1 MRSESAPQIPE
12 PLAAATEVHTVALP
26 LPAHPARWTYV
37 LLAANVLV
45 WLAMTVFG
53 WDKGL
58 GLSGSENGLV
68 LLVFGAKYGP
78 LIAVGQYWRLLTACF
93 LHIGPLHLLFNS
105 WALYSFGQQLERRYG
120 GWRFIV
126 LYLLAGVAGNVLS
139 YLGSESLSA
148 GASGAIFGLLGA
160 SIAYLLT
167 YREQFGDWGR
177 KQLTNMLVVAG
188 YNLVIGMTLG
198 GIDNLGHI
206 GGLVA
211 GLALG
216 WGFCPRYRVLEPGM
230 LGGPFTLVD
239 AYSRRRALLTVI
251 GVAVLLSLL
260 TLLAT
265 RAYA

>member
-1 MRSESAPQIPE
+1 MEPEVAPQPQQPLVPE
-12 PLAAATEVHTVALP
+12 PEVRTVALP
-26 LPAHPARWTYV
+26 LPAHPVRWTYA
-37 LLAANVLV
+37 LLVANVLV
-45 WLAMTVFG
+45 WLAMIYFG
-53 WDKGL
+53 WTRGL

-78 LIAVGQYWRLLTACF
+78 AIAIGQYWRLLTACF

-105 WALYSFGQQLERRYG
+105 WALFSFGQQLERRYG
-120 GWRFIV
+120 GARFIV

-139 YLGSESLSA
+139 YLGSQSLSA

-167 YREQFGDWGR
+167 YRDQFGDWGR

-198 GIDNLGHI
+198 GIDNLGHV

-216 WGFCPRYRVLEPGM
+216 WGFCPRYKVQEPST
-230 LGGPFTLVD
+230 LGGAFRVQDVYP
-239 AYSRRRALLTVI
+239 RRRALLV
-251 GVAVLLSLL
+251 VVALAVLLLLL